1 MDGSN
6 LSKGVWIYLDVW
18 WLHHNQL
25 LLDQYGCKYE
35 HGIYMILLIL
45 LVTSNTLN
53 KLIIDFDQTLAKY
66 VPTENVTIAEKNSK
80 HVARKGD
87 NGKGE

>member
-1 MDGSN
+1 
-6 LSKGVWIYLDVW
+6 
-18 WLHHNQL
+18 
-25 LLDQYGCKYE
+25 
-35 HGIYMILLIL
+35 MILLIL